1 MAQKRDYYEVLG
13 VDKNADDA
21 TIKKAYRQLAKK
33 YHPDAN
39 PGDKEAEEKFKE
51 AGEAY
56 AVLSDPKKRAAYDQ
70 YGHAAFDPN
79 SAAGQASGFGGF
91 DFGGMDF
98 TDIFSDLFGSFGG
111 FGGGGGR
118 SYYSSGGFG
127 GGYSNAPQKGQSLRA
142 AIRITF
148 EEAITGCEKE
158 LEINYKDTCKSCG
171 GSGAKAGT
179 SPVTCERCKGRGK
192 ITVTQN
198 SPFFGQ
204 MQTVTTCPDCQGK
217 GKVIKEKCPDC
228 RGTGYITTKKR
239 FKVNVPAGI
248 DNGQAVRL
256 AGAGE
261 PGVNGG
267 PRGDLL
273 VEITVS
279 PHPIFKRQGTSI
291 FSTVPVSFA
300 KMALGGPLRIKTVDG
315 MVEYQI
321 KPGTAT
327 DTKVRLR
334 GKGVPMLNNKNV
346 RGDHYVTLVVHVPE
360 NLNREQKKA
369 LTAYAKACGENPE
382 EP

>member
-261 PGVNGG
+261 PGINGG